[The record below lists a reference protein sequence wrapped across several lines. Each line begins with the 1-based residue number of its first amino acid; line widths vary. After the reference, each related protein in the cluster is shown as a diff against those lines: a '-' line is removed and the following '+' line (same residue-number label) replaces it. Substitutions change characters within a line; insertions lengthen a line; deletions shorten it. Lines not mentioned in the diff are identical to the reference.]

1 MKTRNYKT
9 KHRKTRRGGEVKT
22 TMWNFLGPANPVKP
36 LQDVKPLQEVKSSMW
51 NFFGT
56 SQTESTKKYDDII
69 NMANKF
75 TELGKPYIDKSMT
88 IQQIIDKVTKL
99 KEDAVKLKPEQNKLK
114 T

>member
-1 MKTRNYKT
+1 MKTRNYKI
-9 KHRKTRRGGEVKT
+9 KHRKTRRGGEVKP
-22 TMWNFLGPANPVKP
+22 TMWNFLGPANPVTK
-36 LQDVKPLQEVKSSMW
+36 LQDNKPSMW

-56 SQTESTKKYDDII
+56 TQSESTKKYDDII

-99 KEDAVKLKPEQNKLK
+99 KEDALKLKPEQNKLK